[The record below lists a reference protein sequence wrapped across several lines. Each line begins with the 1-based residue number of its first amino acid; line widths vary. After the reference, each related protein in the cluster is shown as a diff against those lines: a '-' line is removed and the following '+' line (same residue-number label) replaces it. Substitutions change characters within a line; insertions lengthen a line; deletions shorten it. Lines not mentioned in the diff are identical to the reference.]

1 MRMPQTLVLENVAP
15 ATRLLEKRRQMFE
28 VQETLD
34 AQKEEFARREEAFR
48 RREEGLRQKDL
59 ELQDSLIRFNK
70 FLQENESK
78 HSRAVKRAAEEA
90 RQRKIKEAEI
100 LDLQQQLVE
109 AQEEQRRLQLKVQR
123 NQKYERYLVDVQERN
138 TDEFGEVSEL
148 KNRYT
153 TLKSAYNEGR
163 TTQRITEERNESER
177 AEFLEFTKTATN
189 EILNFNNQI
198 ASKQK
203 QLEIAEKNAQ
213 QAQYAW
219 EKSIEGA
226 ARQTLMTG
234 KVLMAVENLLQRCTA
249 KHGQRLKHTL
259 NETKF
264 AEGDDGAEEHLA
276 KIKDKEL
283 KEKGASAIQHL
294 EIIKNY
300 MKDFAAITEAYKK
313 QKKAEEA
320 DRSKKK

>member
-100 LDLQQQLVE
+100 LDLKQQLIE
-109 AQEEQRRLQLKVQR
+109 AQQEQQRLQLKVQR

-163 TTQRITEERNESER
+163 ATQRITEERNESER

-189 EILNFNNQI
+189 EILNFNNQVGNS
-198 ASKQK
+198 APQ
-203 QLEIAEKNAQ
+203 EAN
-213 QAQYAW
+213 
-219 EKSIEGA
+219 
-226 ARQTLMTG
+226 
-234 KVLMAVENLLQRCTA
+234 
-249 KHGQRLKHTL
+249 GQSWTPFPTMRILT
-259 NETKF
+259 
-264 AEGDDGAEEHLA
+264 
-276 KIKDKEL
+276 
-283 KEKGASAIQHL
+283 
-294 EIIKNY
+294 
-300 MKDFAAITEAYKK
+300 
-313 QKKAEEA
+313 
-320 DRSKKK
+320 